1 MNADPRLIE
10 RLAKICGLFGSDQM
24 GERAAAADRAE
35 KLRLQ
40 TGLSWAD
47 LLLGSGP
54 LPAFD
59 PETATPAALAARCA
73 PILTEWEKE
82 FLASLS
88 SRYAFTAKQS
98 NRLRII
104 RTKCANWYAHGGR
117 A

>member
-1 MNADPRLIE
+1 MSADPRIID
-10 RLAKICGLFGSDQM
+10 RLAKVCGLFGSNQV

-35 KLRLQ
+35 KIRLQ
-40 TGLSWAD
+40 LGLSWAD
-47 LLLGSGP
+47 LLKGSP
-54 LPAFD
+54 RLPDFD
-59 PETATPAALAARCA
+59 PETATPAALVARCS

-88 SRYAFTAKQS
+88 GRFAFTEKQK

-104 RTKCANWYAHGGR
+104 RTKCATWYANGGR